1 MEALSHGSG
10 ETFAHACRV
19 VAPLRTGTF
28 QCRLPFALSRTLKM
42 AQLLIGMACD
52 VDPESHANA
61 GAADF
66 GTRVLNDGI
75 WFLPNPIHPCNEP
88 GPLPQGT
95 LR

>member
-1 MEALSHGSG
+1 
-10 ETFAHACRV
+10 
-19 VAPLRTGTF
+19 
-28 QCRLPFALSRTLKM
+28 M